1 MKTDIVIKNCT
12 VVNEEKITERDVLI
26 RDGRIEEVASEIS
39 SEGKIIE
46 ASGLHLF
53 PGVIDDQ
60 VHFREPG
67 LTDRGNIKSE
77 SLAAI
82 AGGTTSFMDMPN
94 VLPPTLTNQL
104 WNQKIEIA
112 SANAS
117 ANYSFY
123 MGSSNENIEEIRSIN
138 PSEVCGV
145 KVFMG
150 SSTGNLLVDNEES
163 LNLIFRDSPVLIA
176 THCEDT
182 PMIKKAEERFK
193 AKYGEDIPIEAHSE
207 IRSREACLR
216 SSKKAV
222 ALANKYDQNLHILHI
237 STADELSLF
246 SNKPVEEKLI
256 TAEVC
261 VPHLYFNSED
271 YQSKGS
277 LIKCNPSIKLA
288 SDQLALKDAL
298 KTGLIDFVATDHAP
312 HVLANKNNSYMD
324 CPSGMP
330 SIEQTLI
337 VVLEL
342 VKNGSL
348 PLKDVPKITS
358 HNIAKRF
365 KIKDRGFIREGYW
378 ADLVLVDL
386 NDEHIIDDT
395 KTNYACGWSPFN
407 GDKFSSKI
415 VDTFVSGKHVF
426 SRGKFL
432 STQQGKQLEFSRS

>member
-12 VVNEEKITERDVLI
+12 VVNEEKITGRDVLI

-150 SSTGNLLVDNEES
+150 SST
-163 LNLIFRDSPVLIA
+163 
-176 THCEDT
+176 
-182 PMIKKAEERFK
+182 
-193 AKYGEDIPIEAHSE
+193 
-207 IRSREACLR
+207 
-216 SSKKAV
+216 
-222 ALANKYDQNLHILHI
+222 
-237 STADELSLF
+237 
-246 SNKPVEEKLI
+246 
-256 TAEVC
+256 
-261 VPHLYFNSED
+261 
-271 YQSKGS
+271 
-277 LIKCNPSIKLA
+277 
-288 SDQLALKDAL
+288 
-298 KTGLIDFVATDHAP
+298 
-312 HVLANKNNSYMD
+312 
-324 CPSGMP
+324 
-330 SIEQTLI
+330 
-337 VVLEL
+337 
-342 VKNGSL
+342 
-348 PLKDVPKITS
+348 
-358 HNIAKRF
+358 
-365 KIKDRGFIREGYW
+365 
-378 ADLVLVDL
+378 
-386 NDEHIIDDT
+386 
-395 KTNYACGWSPFN
+395 
-407 GDKFSSKI
+407 
-415 VDTFVSGKHVF
+415 
-426 SRGKFL
+426 
-432 STQQGKQLEFSRS
+432 